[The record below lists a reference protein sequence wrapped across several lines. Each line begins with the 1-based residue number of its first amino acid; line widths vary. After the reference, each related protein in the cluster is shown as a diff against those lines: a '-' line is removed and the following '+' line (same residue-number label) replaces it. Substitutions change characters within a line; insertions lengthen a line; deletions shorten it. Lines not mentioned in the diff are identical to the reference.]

1 MEAVAL
7 EEARMLIRLEYH
19 ELPTLNLTFWQAQ
32 RLWNLSDELCERALQ
47 SLVRDRFLV
56 MTPSGS
62 FTRPPDA
69 RSRPESPGPIAV
81 AV

>member
-1 MEAVAL
+1 MEAAAL
-7 EEARMLIRLEYH
+7 EEARMLIRMEYH

-32 RLWNLSDELCERALQ
+32 RLWNLSEELCERALQ

-62 FTRPPDA
+62 FTRPHDA
-69 RSRPESPGPIAV
+69 SSRTEPSGPVALAV
-81 AV
+81 